1 LSATLTAAVS
11 VRRRKLLAENGQAM
25 ALFVVLLALV
35 LVPMAAFVID
45 IADAFAL
52 RRHLQASADA
62 AALAAASE
70 SVPAAAMSVA
80 CEYSAEQERPD
91 GTPIGVN
98 ECEPLG
104 VLPGRNSRTDG
115 PEVDTHVDVLSA
127 NRVRVTQ
134 SATSHVFFG
143 GIFGFDGFDVS
154 ADAEA
159 ALPAPP
165 ASPGPPALVE

>member
-1 LSATLTAAVS
+1 
-11 VRRRKLLAENGQAM
+11 M

-45 IADAFAL
+45 IADAFVL

-70 SVPAAAMSVA
+70 SVEDTAKRSVA
-80 CEYSAEQERPD
+80 CEYSAERPD
-91 GTPIGVN
+91 PTTIPPT
-98 ECEPLG
+98 ECELLDVPPLD
-104 VLPGRNSRTDG
+104 VLPGRNARADG
-115 PEVDTHVDVLSA
+115 PLVETHVEVLPS

-143 GIFGFDGFDVS
+143 GIFGFDGFDLA

-159 ALPAPP
+159 APPAPP
-165 ASPGPPALVE
+165 APPGPPALVE